1 MIRIS
6 KHSTWKGKCVYLDD
20 IVITESYRRKGI
32 GKLLFD
38 AVIQASCEMKA
49 RRLEWQVLDWNS
61 PAIEFYKNYNAAFLK
76 TWLNCRLT
84 EGDLKKLNKK

>member
-1 MIRIS
+1 M
-6 KHSTWKGKCVYLDD
+6 YLDD

-61 PAIEFYKNYNAAFLK
+61 SAIEFYKNYNAAFLK